1 MYLRKNHPWNPG
13 YAISDATL
21 TEGPRAKITPGLPR
35 KSGGNKGVPF
45 FSPGL
50 PRRTIM
56 AKQPGWLVEGQAAL
70 SGYGS
75 LGSGGYGSLGDTRTR
90 VVDSYAAGTPEA
102 AALAA
107 GSIDINAAMAAGKYS
122 ETISEASFKAKYP
135 SEHAA
140 WYAKAKLAPS
150 GMTEYVSI
158 KIGGLPY
165 RKVGSVGWFF
175 NGSRFWT
182 ATLSGNLIAAGA
194 SAAYEAGK
202 DLASGIKNLA
212 CKAAN
217 SSTVGVVAGIAGG
230 PGAGGGVSAVS
241 AACSGGGGGG
251 TFIPPAPTSGSNN
264 MLLLLGG
271 AAVIA
276 FIALKK

>member
-75 LGSGGYGSLGDTRTR
+75 LGSDGYGSLGAANTRVR
-90 VVDSYAAGTPEA
+90 VVDSYQTGTPEA

-122 ETISEASFKAKYP
+122 ETISEASFKVKYP
-135 SEHAA
+135 SEYAA
-140 WYAKAKLAPS
+140 WYAKAKQKLS
-150 GMTEYVSI
+150 GDMYLRTWAGQI
-158 KIGGLPY
+158 PY
-165 RKVGSVGWFF
+165 RTAGGAHYWY
-175 NGSRFWT
+175 NRTRFWT
-182 ATLSGNLIAAGA
+182 SKDTNSNLFT
-194 SAAYEAGK
+194 AAYDAGK

-230 PGAGGGVSAVS
+230 PGAGGGVSVVS

-251 TFIPPAPTSGSNN
+251 TFVPPAPASGSNN